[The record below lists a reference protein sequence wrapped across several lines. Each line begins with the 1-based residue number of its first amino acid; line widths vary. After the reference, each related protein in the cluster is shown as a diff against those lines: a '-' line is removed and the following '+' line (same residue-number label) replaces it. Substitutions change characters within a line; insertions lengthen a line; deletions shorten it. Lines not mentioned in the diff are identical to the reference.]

1 MKHIINFF
9 IGLVKFVIFVAI
21 VAVLA
26 VSGIKK
32 VKEARA
38 KDASTPKAVIYP
50 IVAST
55 ISPKISNVKLT
66 LPYLAEVDNDN
77 DVQIA
82 SRVPARV
89 EKIKKTGQSVKKGE
103 VVVKLD
109 TTSTKSAIN
118 EIKAQIRA
126 SKVTLANLRATHR
139 RTLKLLSVQGAS
151 IEQSQR
157 ESSQIASIE
166 SKISALREKI
176 ISLRNSLTYAKI
188 ISPVNGVVSKSF
200 VSEGAISSPGKP
212 LLSIRSKNGFYL
224 KVRVPTQTKIKGVIL
239 NHKFYSATPL
249 NSTFHGLAEYK
260 VYTNDNSLITGD
272 RVQVDVVVFNQ
283 QATLLPFD
291 AILNRNGKS
300 FVLVVNGN
308 RAKPQEVHVL
318 KSAEQGVAISDNLEG
333 KKIVVAK
340 PDILLK
346 LTSGYAL
353 KVEE

>member
-1 MKHIINFF
+1 M
-9 IGLVKFVIFVAI
+9 KFVKGFLKFIIFIAVVAG
-21 VAVLA
+21 LA
-26 VSGIKK
+26 FLGIKK

-38 KDASTPKAVIYP
+38 KDASTPKAVVYP

-82 SRVPARV
+82 SRVAARV
-89 EKIKKTGQSVKKGE
+89 ERIKKTGEQVIKGE
-103 VVVKLD
+103 IVVRLD
-109 TTSTKSAIN
+109 TTSTRSAIN
-118 EIKAQIRA
+118 EIKSQIRA
-126 SKVTLANLRATHR
+126 SKVTLANLEATHR
-139 RTLKLLSVQGAS
+139 RTLKLLKVQGAS

-157 ESSQIASIE
+157 ESSQIASIKE
-166 SKISALREKI
+166 KINALREKI
-176 ISLRNSLTYAKI
+176 VSLKNNLSYATI
-188 ISPVNGVVSKSF
+188 TSPVDGVVSKSF
-200 VSEGAISSPGKP
+200 VSQGAISSPGKP

-224 KVRVPTQTKIKGVIL
+224 KVRVPSETKIRGVIL

-249 NSTFHGLAEYK
+249 KSTFHGLNEYK
-260 VYTNDNSLITGD
+260 VYTNDNSLVTGD

-291 AILNRNGKS
+291 AILNRDGKS
-300 FVLVVNGN
+300 FVLVANGN
-308 RAKPQEVHVL
+308 RAKPQEVHIL

>member
-1 MKHIINFF
+1 M
-9 IGLVKFVIFVAI
+9 KFVKGFLKFIIFIAVVAG
-21 VAVLA
+21 LA
-26 VSGIKK
+26 FLGIKK

-38 KDASTPKAVIYP
+38 KDASTPKAVVYP

-82 SRVPARV
+82 SRVAARV
-89 EKIKKTGQSVKKGE
+89 ERIKKTGEQVIKGE
-103 VVVKLD
+103 IVVRLD
-109 TTSTKSAIN
+109 TTSTRSAIN
-118 EIKAQIRA
+118 EIKSQIRA
-126 SKVTLANLRATHR
+126 SKVTLANLEATHR
-139 RTLKLLSVQGAS
+139 RTLKLLKVQGAS

-157 ESSQIASIE
+157 ESSQIASIKE
-166 SKISALREKI
+166 KINALREKI
-176 ISLRNSLTYAKI
+176 VSLKNNLSYATI
-188 ISPVNGVVSKSF
+188 TSPVDGVVSKSF
-200 VSEGAISSPGKP
+200 VSQGAISSPGKP

-224 KVRVPTQTKIKGVIL
+224 KVRVPSETKIKGVIL

-249 NSTFHGLAEYK
+249 NSTFHGLNEYK
-260 VYTNDNSLITGD
+260 VYTNDNSLVTGD

-291 AILNRNGKS
+291 AILNRDGKS
-300 FVLVVNGN
+300 FVLVANGN
-308 RAKPQEVHVL
+308 RAKPQEVHIL

>member
-1 MKHIINFF
+1 M
-9 IGLVKFVIFVAI
+9 KFVKGFLKFIIFIAVVAG
-21 VAVLA
+21 LA
-26 VSGIKK
+26 FLGIKK

-38 KDASTPKAVIYP
+38 KDASTPKAVVYP
-50 IVAST
+50 IVVST
-55 ISPKISNVKLT
+55 ITPKISNVKLT

-82 SRVPARV
+82 SRVAARV
-89 EKIKKTGQSVKKGE
+89 EKIKKTGEHVIKGE
-103 VVVKLD
+103 IVVRLD
-109 TTSTKSAIN
+109 TTSTRSAIN
-118 EIKAQIRA
+118 EIKSQIRA
-126 SKVTLANLRATHR
+126 SKVTLANLEATHR

-157 ESSQIASIE
+157 ESSQIASIKE
-166 SKISALREKI
+166 KINALREKI
-176 ISLRNSLTYAKI
+176 LSLKNNLSYATI
-188 ISPVNGVVSKSF
+188 TSPVDGVVSKSF
-200 VSEGAISSPGKP
+200 VSQGAISSPGKP

-224 KVRVPTQTKIKGVIL
+224 KVRVPSETKIKGVIL

-249 NSTFHGLAEYK
+249 KSTFHGLNEYK
-260 VYTNDNSLITGD
+260 VYTNDNSLVTGD
-272 RVQVDVVVFNQ
+272 RIQVDVVVFNQ

-291 AILNRNGKS
+291 AILNRDGKS

-308 RAKPQEVHVL
+308 RAKPQEVHIL

>member
-1 MKHIINFF
+1 M
-9 IGLVKFVIFVAI
+9 KFVKGFLKFIIFIAVVAG
-21 VAVLA
+21 LA
-26 VSGIKK
+26 FLGIKK

-38 KDASTPKAVIYP
+38 KDASTPKAVVYP

-89 EKIKKTGQSVKKGE
+89 EKIKKTGEHVKKGE
-103 VVVKLD
+103 IVVRLD

-118 EIKAQIRA
+118 EIKSQIRA
-126 SKVTLANLRATHR
+126 SKVTLANLEATHR
-139 RTLKLLSVQGAS
+139 RTIKLLKVQGAS

-157 ESSQIASIE
+157 ESSQIASIKE
-166 SKISALREKI
+166 KINALREKI
-176 ISLRNSLTYAKI
+176 VSLKNNLSYATI
-188 ISPVNGVVSKSF
+188 TSPVDGVVSKSF
-200 VSEGAISSPGKP
+200 VSQGGISGPGKP

-224 KVRVPTQTKIKGVIL
+224 KVRVPNETKIKGVIL
-239 NHKFYSATPL
+239 NHKFYSATSL
-249 NSTFHGLAEYK
+249 NSTFHGLNEYK
-260 VYTNDNSLITGD
+260 GYTNDNSLVTGD
-272 RVQVDVVVFNQ
+272 RIQVDVVVFSK

-291 AILNRNGKS
+291 AILNRDGKS

>member
-1 MKHIINFF
+1 MRYLKGFLKFIIF
-9 IGLVKFVIFVAI
+9 IAVVAGLAI
-21 VAVLA
+21 L
-26 VSGIKK
+26 GIKK
-32 VKEARA
+32 VKEVRA

-50 IVAST
+50 ITVST
-55 ISPKISNVKLT
+55 ITPKISSNVKLT

-89 EKIKKTGQSVKKGE
+89 EKIKKTGEHVKKGE
-103 VVVKLD
+103 VVVRLD

-118 EIKAQIRA
+118 EIKSQIRA
-126 SKVTLANLRATHR
+126 SKVTLANLEATHR

-151 IEQSQR
+151 IEQSER
-157 ESSQIASIE
+157 ESSQIASIKE
-166 SKISALREKI
+166 KINALREKI
-176 ISLRNSLTYAKI
+176 VSLRNNLSYATI
-188 ISPVNGVVSKSF
+188 TSPVNGVVSKSF
-200 VSEGAISSPGKP
+200 VSQGAISSPGKP

-224 KVRVPTQTKIKGVIL
+224 KVRVPTETKIKGVIL

-249 NSTFHGLAEYK
+249 NSTFHGLNEYK
-260 VYTNDNSLITGD
+260 VYTNDNSLVTGD

-291 AILNRNGKS
+291 AILNRDGKS

-308 RAKPQEVHVL
+308 RAKLQEIHIL

>member
-1 MKHIINFF
+1 M
-9 IGLVKFVIFVAI
+9 KFVKGFLKFIIFIAVVAG
-21 VAVLA
+21 LA
-26 VSGIKK
+26 FLGIKK

-38 KDASTPKAVIYP
+38 KDASTPKAVVYP

-89 EKIKKTGQSVKKGE
+89 ERIKKTGEQVIKGE
-103 VVVKLD
+103 IVVRLD
-109 TTSTKSAIN
+109 TTSTRSAIN
-118 EIKAQIRA
+118 EIKSQIRA
-126 SKVTLANLRATHR
+126 SKVTLANLEATHR
-139 RTLKLLSVQGAS
+139 RTLKLLKVQGAS

-157 ESSQIASIE
+157 ESSQIASIKE
-166 SKISALREKI
+166 KINALREKI
-176 ISLRNSLTYAKI
+176 VSLRNNLSYATI
-188 ISPVNGVVSKSF
+188 ISPVDGVVSKSF
-200 VSEGAISSPGKP
+200 VSQGAISSPGKP

-224 KVRVPTQTKIKGVIL
+224 KVRVPSETKIRGVIL

-249 NSTFHGLAEYK
+249 NSTFHGLNEYK
-260 VYTNDNSLITGD
+260 VYTNDNSLVTGD

-291 AILNRNGKS
+291 AILNRDGKS
-300 FVLVVNGN
+300 FVLVANGN
-308 RAKPQEVHVL
+308 RAKPQEVHIL

>member
-1 MKHIINFF
+1 M
-9 IGLVKFVIFVAI
+9 KFVKGFLKFIIFIAVVAG
-21 VAVLA
+21 LA
-26 VSGIKK
+26 FLGIKK

-38 KDASTPKAVIYP
+38 KDASTPKAVVYP

-89 EKIKKTGQSVKKGE
+89 ERIKKTGEQVIKGE
-103 VVVKLD
+103 IVVRLD
-109 TTSTKSAIN
+109 TTSTRSAIN
-118 EIKAQIRA
+118 EIKSQIRA
-126 SKVTLANLRATHR
+126 SKVTLANLEATHR
-139 RTLKLLSVQGAS
+139 RTLKLLKVQGAS

-157 ESSQIASIE
+157 ESSQIASIKE
-166 SKISALREKI
+166 KINALREKI
-176 ISLRNSLTYAKI
+176 VSLKNNLSYATI
-188 ISPVNGVVSKSF
+188 TSPVDGVVSKSF
-200 VSEGAISSPGKP
+200 VSQGAISSPGKP

-224 KVRVPTQTKIKGVIL
+224 KVRVPSETKIKGVIL

-249 NSTFHGLAEYK
+249 NSTFHGLNEYK
-260 VYTNDNSLITGD
+260 VYTNDNSLVTGD

-291 AILNRNGKS
+291 AILNRDGKS

-308 RAKPQEVHVL
+308 RAKPQEVHIL

>member
-1 MKHIINFF
+1 MKYVMGLLIGFLKFIIF
-9 IGLVKFVIFVAI
+9 IAI
-21 VAVLA
+21 VAGLA
-26 VSGIKK
+26 FLGIKK

-38 KDASTPKAVIYP
+38 KDASTPKAVVYP

-55 ISPKISNVKLT
+55 ITPKVSTVKLT
-66 LPYLAEVDNDN
+66 LPYLAEVNNEN
-77 DVQIA
+77 DVQLT

-89 EKIKKTGQSVKKGE
+89 ENIKKTAQRVRKGE
-103 VVVKLD
+103 VVVQLD
-109 TTSTKSAIN
+109 TTSIQSSIE
-118 EIKAQIRA
+118 EIKSQIRA
-126 SKVTLANLRATHR
+126 SNFTLENLRATHQ
-139 RTLKLLSVQGAS
+139 RTLRLLSVQGAS
-151 IEQSQR
+151 IEESER
-157 ESSQIASIE
+157 ESSQISSIE
-166 SKISALREKI
+166 EKINGLREKI
-176 ISLRNSLTYAKI
+176 VSLRNSLSYSEI
-188 ISPVNGVVSKSF
+188 ISPVDGVVSKSF
-200 VSEGAISSPGKP
+200 TSQGAVSSPNKP

-224 KVRVPTQTKIKGVIL
+224 KVRVPSETKIKGVIL

-249 NSTFHGLAEYK
+249 NSTFHGLNEYK
-260 VYTNDNSLITGD
+260 VYTNDNSLVTGD
-272 RVQVDVVVFNQ
+272 RIQVDVVVFNQ

-291 AILNRNGKS
+291 AILNRDGKS

-308 RAKPQEVHVL
+308 RAKSQEVHIL

>member
-1 MKHIINFF
+1 M
-9 IGLVKFVIFVAI
+9 KFVKGFLKFIIFIAVVAG
-21 VAVLA
+21 LA
-26 VSGIKK
+26 FLGIKK

-38 KDASTPKAVIYP
+38 KDASTPKAIIYP

-82 SRVPARV
+82 SRVAARV
-89 EKIKKTGQSVKKGE
+89 EKIKKTGEHVIKGE
-103 VVVKLD
+103 IVVRLD
-109 TTSTKSAIN
+109 TTSTRSAIN
-118 EIKAQIRA
+118 EIKSQIRA
-126 SKVTLANLRATHR
+126 SKVTLANLEATHR

-157 ESSQIASIE
+157 ESSQIASIKE
-166 SKISALREKI
+166 KINALREKI
-176 ISLRNSLTYAKI
+176 LSLKNNLSYATI
-188 ISPVNGVVSKSF
+188 TSPVDGVVSKSF
-200 VSEGAISSPGKP
+200 VSQGAISSPGKP

-224 KVRVPTQTKIKGVIL
+224 KVRVPSETKIKGVIL

-249 NSTFHGLAEYK
+249 KSTFHGLNEYK
-260 VYTNDNSLITGD
+260 VYTNDNSLVTGD
-272 RVQVDVVVFNQ
+272 RIQVDVVVFNQ

-291 AILNRNGKS
+291 AILNRDGKN
-300 FVLVVNGN
+300 FVLVANGN
-308 RAKPQEVHVL
+308 RAKPQEVHLL